1 MRQRRSKMPKIGIQ
15 LKLGMVMLMCAVACT
30 TVQFLFFL
38 RSASDVAAAIP
49 AARELL
55 LGQLSALILKQY
67 LTTLLLL
74 VPLMVSVGILI
85 SFPIAG
91 PIYRFEKY
99 FREIAQGAEVQACTI
114 RRGDNLQELCELI
127 NQAMARIQADNAK
140 GQIAATSTPV
150 RAENSTS
157 GARQPTPPPRVD
169 QQSPEPTY

>member
-1 MRQRRSKMPKIGIQ
+1 MGQRRSKMPKLGIQ
-15 LKLGMVMLMCAVACT
+15 LKLGMIMLMCAVACT

-127 NQAMARIQADNAK
+127 NQAMARIQADNAT
-140 GQIAATSTPV
+140 GRSDPTSIPALAAHASASTP
-150 RAENSTS
+150 
-157 GARQPTPPPRVD
+157 QPAQPPRIN
-169 QQSPEPTY
+169 QQTPEATY